1 MSGDKLVQGQN
12 SDLSFEEVGEDAV
25 APVVLIAYEP
35 NDCLWIWVLRCD
47 CCGECNCRGVDG
59 WRDSMIEASVVLA
72 LDTAAVLLVLQ
83 WGCCVWAGALAVALV
98 VRGQWRKWLLKP
110 VVLPLR

>member
-1 MSGDKLVQGQN
+1 MLMSGDKLVQGQN

-25 APVVLIAYEP
+25 APVLLVVNEP

-59 WRDSMIEASVVLA
+59 WRDSMTEASVVLA
-72 LDTAAVLLVLQ
+72 LDTAAVLLVLHGGIAVCGPVPLLLH
-83 WGCCVWAGALAVALV
+83 WWCGVSGGSGC
-98 VRGQWRKWLLKP
+98 
-110 VVLPLR
+110 